1 MFYFDEYSL
10 YRCLNRKRFELKIIS
25 KSIIILERNENF
37 HLERNKIDEIIGRDF
52 MTNNI
57 V

>member
-52 MTNNI
+52 MMNNI

>member
-25 KSIIILERNENF
+25 KSIIILERNE
-37 HLERNKIDEIIGRDF
+37 IDEIIGRDF
-52 MTNNI
+52 MTNNTI
-57 V
+57 SFNLLIR